1 MLCYVKEARLS
12 YIVLLQL
19 QDSLEKINHR
29 DRESL
34 LGFGEKELT
43 TNGHEKTSWKDENV
57 LRLHRSGVT

>member
-12 YIVLLQL
+12 YIVLLHL

-43 TNGHEKTSWKDENV
+43 TNRHEKTSWKDENV